1 MHWID
6 KAYEEI
12 ENEFSEGN
20 ITEKEYNRQLRE
32 LELEIGDL
40 EFNNFDVADY

>member
-1 MHWID
+1 VSWID

-12 ENEFSEGN
+12 ENEFSEEN
-20 ITEKEYNRQLRE
+20 ITENEYYRQLRE

-40 EFNNFDVADY
+40 EFNNFDKLDY